1 MHTLKVILIY
11 PYIVHKCIGKQKN
24 VKVIATK
31 NSQAQWH
38 SYNVNSIAEGD
49 CLFEF
54 NITVSPDILSLFCHV
69 KCL

>member
-1 MHTLKVILIY
+1 M
-11 PYIVHKCIGKQKN
+11 
-24 VKVIATK
+24 IATK

-54 NITVSPDILSLFCHV
+54 NITVSLDILSLFCQV
-69 KCL
+69 LTDSEKEKQQQNSVDEYVGIVGK